1 MSPLRLRQA
10 ARAVILDP
18 ADRILLVRFE
28 FPEGMLW
35 ACPGG
40 GLEGD
45 ETHERAVIRE
55 LAEEVGLDDM
65 TVGPCIW
72 TRRHVIAFLNGKW
85 DGQVERF
92 YLVRTDAFEP
102 APRFTAEQ
110 LAAEY
115 VTAERWWTQAE
126 IAEAT
131 TAFAPRRLPELLT
144 QLLAEGPPQRP
155 IETGV

>member
-1 MSPLRLRQA
+1 
-10 ARAVILDP
+10 VHLDP
-18 ADRILLVRFE
+18 QARDCL
-28 FPEGMLW
+28 PQ
-35 ACPGG
+35 
-40 GLEGD
+40 
-45 ETHERAVIRE
+45 RE
-55 LAEEVGLDDM
+55 V
-65 TVGPCIW
+65 
-72 TRRHVIAFLNGKW
+72 